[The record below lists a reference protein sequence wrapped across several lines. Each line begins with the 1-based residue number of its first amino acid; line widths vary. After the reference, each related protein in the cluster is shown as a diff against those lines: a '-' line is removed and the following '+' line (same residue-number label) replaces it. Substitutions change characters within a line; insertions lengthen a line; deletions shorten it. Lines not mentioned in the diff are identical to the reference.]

1 MHHRLH
7 ELREKATPAW
17 GEVQGEEN
25 KKKQKKNKMNAR
37 TPQHQDEQCVG
48 VCSNHILQLE

>member
-1 MHHRLH
+1 MHHRSH
-7 ELREKATPAW
+7 ELREKATPAR

-25 KKKQKKNKMNAR
+25 KKKQNKMNAR

-48 VCSNHILQLE
+48 VCSDHILQLE